1 MEGGRN
7 EKEERMDIDG
17 QEDVEKKKNEGG
29 LEAKFVA
36 NFVAEVI
43 QAAGLAPKDHSL
55 IADSSRLLS
64 DLKAALIPFL
74 RCSALFFHFLTAVPA
89 PEQLMRPSRTEFD
102 SLIRFLGLDPRF
114 EFLIASLDLRTLAL
128 NWARNPRVHAIL
140 TRSGS
145 SVVEGTGN
153 LSLIRQPH
161 EVNRLI
167 QLPSDYSDLINSVS
181 NFSCPNQS
189 ISGQSSSLLADS
201 IMDGS
206 RSPTLC
212 LVCGS
217 ILCSQSYCCQSELDG
232 SMVGACTLHSHFCG
246 AGIGIF
252 LRIRDCK
259 ILLLAGRSKGNLFI
273 LPINFC

>member
-1 MEGGRN
+1 MEGERDGKEGE
-7 EKEERMDIDG
+7 EKEGEEKMDVDG
-17 QEDVEKKKNEGG
+17 KEDMEKKNEGG

-55 IADSSRLLS
+55 TGDSSRLLS
-64 DLKAALIPFL
+64 DLKVALIPFL
-74 RCSALFFHFLTAVPA
+74 RCSALFFHFLTAVPV
-89 PEQLMRPSRTEFD
+89 PEQLMKSSTTEFD

-114 EFLIASLDLRTLAL
+114 EFLIGSLDLRTLAL

-145 SVVEGTGN
+145 SSMGDGTGN
-153 LSLIRQPH
+153 LRLIRQPH
-161 EVNRLI
+161 GVNQLI
-167 QLPSDYSDLINSVS
+167 LLPSDYSDLINSVS

-259 ILLLAGRSKGNLFI
+259 ILLLAGRSKGN
-273 LPINFC
+273 

>member
-1 MEGGRN
+1 M
-7 EKEERMDIDG
+7 
-17 QEDVEKKKNEGG
+17 
-29 LEAKFVA
+29 A

-74 RCSALFFHFLTAVPA
+74 RCSALFFHFLTAVPP
-89 PEQLMRPSRTEFD
+89 PEQLVTSSSREFD

-114 EFLIASLDLRTLAL
+114 EYLIASLDLRTLAL

-140 TRSGS
+140 RPGS
-145 SVVEGTGN
+145 SMADGTGN
-153 LSLIRQPH
+153 LTLIRQPH
-161 EVNRLI
+161 GVNRLI

-259 ILLLAGRSKGNLFI
+259 ILLLAGRSKGNYLI
-273 LPINFC
+273 LLTNLN